1 MGKRTAKRKEA
12 AGGKSRRK
20 TSPGNF
26 IRGCSIGGQYLVSG
40 IPLPSNNL
48 HGATLKYYTETVL
61 YLKLNFQIFVYCGRV
76 TVCVCVCVCV
86 CLNATLCRSMIHP
99 QIIGE

>member
-1 MGKRTAKRKEA
+1 MEKRTAKRKEA
-12 AGGKSRRK
+12 AGGRSRRE

-48 HGATLKYYTETVL
+48 HSAALKCYTETML
-61 YLKLNFQIFVYCGRV
+61 YLKLNFQIFIVAG
-76 TVCVCVCVCV
+76 
-86 CLNATLCRSMIHP
+86 
-99 QIIGE
+99 